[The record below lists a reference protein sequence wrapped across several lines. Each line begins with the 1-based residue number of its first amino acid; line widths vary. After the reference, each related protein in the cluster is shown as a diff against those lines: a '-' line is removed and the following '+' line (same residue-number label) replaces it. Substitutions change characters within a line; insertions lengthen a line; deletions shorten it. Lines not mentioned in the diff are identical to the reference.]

1 MIQSYGF
8 SIDKKPS
15 HIKICINDYKYRCN
29 LWISDRSN
37 AKFSFV
43 SFSQLPYLPSIMLGS
58 LQTAV
63 SQAAVGGGG
72 TAADNLELFLSTV
85 GPVQQLLDELLK
97 TQFSI
102 GFTRSCFL
110 QELINLGHL
119 SKWGGNEW
127 KGERNLSEL
136 LLENLVIACQ
146 FDQCIK
152 EYWVCNSNIWRGFFY
167 YYF

>member
-1 MIQSYGF
+1 MPRLWSEYSWQFFLDAIVNVAENVTNTGVISESLIMSCFFF
-8 SIDKKPS
+8 S
-15 HIKICINDYKYRCN
+15 
-29 LWISDRSN
+29 
-37 AKFSFV
+37 SFV
-43 SFSQLPYLPSIMLGS
+43 SFSQLPYLSSIRFGS

-85 GPVQQLLDELLK
+85 GPVQQLFDKLLK

-110 QELINLGHL
+110 QELVDLGHL
-119 SKWGGNEW
+119 SEWGGNER
-127 KGERNLSEL
+127 KGDRKS
-136 LLENLVIACQ
+136 LVIACQ

-152 EYWVCNSNIWRGFFY
+152 EYWLRSEY
-167 YYF
+167 